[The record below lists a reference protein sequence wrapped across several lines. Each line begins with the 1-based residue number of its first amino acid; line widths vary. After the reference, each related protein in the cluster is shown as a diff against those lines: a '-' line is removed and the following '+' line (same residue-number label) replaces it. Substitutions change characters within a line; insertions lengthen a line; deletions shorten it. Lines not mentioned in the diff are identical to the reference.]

1 MHARVLLLI
10 GLLALAGRAEAA
22 FEQWLG
28 QTVVD
33 VRVQTVDGAGVDD
46 GVLELVE
53 TRLGE
58 PLGMQP
64 VRDTIDHLVGLG
76 RYDDVRLSAAPA
88 PDGTGVVLTWVLR
101 PIQRIIRTTTV
112 GGGDLASPALRA
124 AVDAGLGAEPLA
136 SRAPEFAS
144 AVSTYYR
151 DHGYRAA
158 AVTPN
163 LVPTQDE
170 GAVVLNLQID
180 PGQRT
185 AVASASVVGSPLE
198 PEARILARLAVSPG
212 RPFDGVE
219 LQERIRAYEADL
231 RGEGRYLATVR
242 ETTTFSDTDHTAAV
256 EIAVDAGPLVRVV
269 YTGDPLPGGSAA
281 DSLVPV
287 REERSADEDLLEDG
301 SRNIEAYLR
310 ERGYRSAAAPYDR
323 QERNGELLL
332 TFTVTRGPLH
342 RVNAVSLAGNA
353 TMPNAEL
360 EPLMKLTRGDPF
372 VDARVA
378 AIAVAIEE
386 LYRVRGYERAAVSPG
401 IEVLPE
407 EIDGDVRFRP
417 VDVRFTVTEGGQLT
431 VESVTI
437 NGADPSREP
446 ALRGALGLTAGRPF
460 YRPLLAADRDTLER
474 IYRNQG
480 FLAASVTPAVA
491 VDDAGRARVMWTV
504 QEGEQSRVDRVLI
517 TGNERTSASV
527 IRRELRLQP
536 GDPLSADGIA
546 DSQRRLSQL
555 GLFRRVRIV
564 DVPRSGTPRRDLLVT
579 VEEAPATAITYGGGL
594 EVGRR
599 LRQADEEDAPAV
611 ERVEVAPRG
620 FIEVSRRNLFGKNR
634 TLSFFA
640 RASLRPRDPAVDSTD
655 PTDTGGYGLND
666 YRVTGTFREPR
677 AFGRPGDAQ
686 ALAFLER
693 GIRASFTFDRVGVR
707 GDYARRYDAGLTAT
721 VRYTL
726 ENTDIIDEQIEP
738 EDRLLV
744 DRLFPQVR
752 LSTFFGGVL
761 RDSRDDVLDPQ
772 RGTLLSLD
780 GAAAARAY
788 GSEIGFVKTFLQG
801 FVYRRLPGRGFVVA
815 GGARVGL
822 STAFSYEVPRVDEN
836 GDPILGEEGQQLFD
850 LVEDL
855 PASERFFAGGDT
867 TVRGFAL
874 DRLGTDQTLDPQGF
888 PQGGNGLMILNAE
901 LRAPYWKG
909 LGLVGFVDAGNVFRR
924 AENISVTE
932 LRVATGFG
940 VRYRSPIGPL
950 RVDLGF
956 KVNPRVLASG
966 SRERASVLHISLGQ
980 AF

>member
-1 MHARVLLLI
+1 MPARALLLL
-10 GLLALAGRAEAA
+10 GLLALAGRADAA
-22 FEQWLG
+22 GEQWLG
-28 QTVVD
+28 QTIVD
-33 VRVQTVDGAGVDD
+33 LHVQTVDGADVDA

-58 PLGMQP
+58 PLEMQP

-76 RYDDVRLSAAPA
+76 RYDDVRLSAAPG
-88 PDGTGVVLTWVLR
+88 PDGTGVVLTWVVR
-101 PIQRIIRTTTV
+101 PIQRVVRTATA
-112 GGGDLASPALRA
+112 GGGELASAALRSA
-124 AVDAGLGAEPLA
+124 IDAGLGEEPPA
-136 SRAPEFAS
+136 SRAAEFAETV
-144 AVSTYYR
+144 AAYYR
-151 DHGYRAA
+151 DRGYRSARVSPA
-158 AVTPN
+158 LTP
-163 LVPTQDE
+163 TADE
-170 GAVVLNLQID
+170 GAVTLTLQID
-180 PGQRT
+180 PGPRT
-185 AVASASVVGSPLE
+185 TIGSASVVGSPPDGESRVLS
-198 PEARILARLAVSPG
+198 RLSLAPG
-212 RPFDGVE
+212 RPYDRVD
-219 LQERIRAYEADL
+219 LQERLRAYEADL
-231 RGEGRYLATVR
+231 RDQGRFQAAVR
-242 ETTTFSDTDHTAAV
+242 ETTTFSDADHTATV
-256 EIAVDAGPLVRVV
+256 EITVDTGPMVRLV
-269 YTGDPLPGGSAA
+269 YEGDSLPGNEL
-281 DSLVPV
+281 DTLVPV

-310 ERGYRSAAAPYDR
+310 ERGYRSASAPYDR
-323 QERNGELLL
+323 QMRDGELLL

-353 TMPNAEL
+353 TLPGAEL
-360 EPLMKLTRGDPF
+360 EPLLKLTRGDPF

-378 AIAVAIEE
+378 AITVALEE
-386 LYRVRGYERAAVSPG
+386 LYRVRGFERAQVEPA

-407 EIDGDVRFRP
+407 QADGNVRFRP
-417 VDVRFTVTEGGQLT
+417 VDVRFTVTEGLQTT
-431 VESVTI
+431 VQAVTI
-437 NGADPSREP
+437 TGADPSRET
-446 ALRGALGLTAGRPF
+446 ALRQALGLTAGRPF
-460 YRPLLAADRDTLER
+460 YRPLLAADRDAIER
-474 IYRNQG
+474 LYHNQG
-480 FLAASVTPAVA
+480 FLSATVTPAVA
-491 VDDAGRARVMWTV
+491 VDDAGRARVTWAV
-504 QEGEQSRVDRVLI
+504 QEGDQSRVDRVLI

-527 IRRELRLQP
+527 IRRELRLQQ
-536 GDPLSADGIA
+536 GDPLSAEAIA
-546 DSQRRLSQL
+546 ESQRRLSQL

-564 DVPRSGTPRRDLLVT
+564 DVPRSGTPQRDLLVT
-579 VEEAPATAITYGGGL
+579 VEEAPATAVTYGGGL

-599 LRQADEEDAPAV
+599 LRQADEEGAPAV

-655 PTDTGGYGLND
+655 PSDTGGYGLND

-686 ALAFLER
+686 AIAFLER

-707 GDYARRYDAGLTAT
+707 GDYARRFDAGLTAT
-721 VRYTL
+721 ARYTL
-726 ENTDIIDEQIEP
+726 ENTDIFDEQIEP

-752 LSTFFGGVL
+752 LSTFFAGVL

-772 RGTLLSLD
+772 RGTVLSLD

-836 GDPILGEEGQQLFD
+836 GNPIIGEDGQQLFD

-888 PQGGNGLMILNAE
+888 PQGGNGVMILNAE